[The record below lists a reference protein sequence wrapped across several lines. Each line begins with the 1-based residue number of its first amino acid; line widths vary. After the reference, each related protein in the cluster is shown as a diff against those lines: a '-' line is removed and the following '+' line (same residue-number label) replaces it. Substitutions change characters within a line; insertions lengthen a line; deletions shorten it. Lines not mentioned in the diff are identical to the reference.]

1 MRQNI
6 EKMSF
11 SKFGK
16 EDLIQ
21 ILMSTE
27 ISSLIQAIEELK

>member
-1 MRQNI
+1 MRQNTG
-6 EKMSF
+6 KMSF